1 MRLPSI
7 KYQTTYTSPTGDLTI
22 SATSQHTSQAV
33 LRQQAPSTV
42 FPIFHSSLSYTLVQD
57 FAYPPD
63 NPLFYGP
70 LPEQSSEALTPA
82 SEYHRRLSD
91 PPPRWDKQQGQWSA
105 PPWIASTG
113 EQLPPTYFGDGP
125 PYAEDEDIHSPVVTS
140 AKHKKQ
146 KSNYVSFDSARGR
159 TREFHEGGR
168 RGSYAGTN
176 GDGSRIFYD
185 EGPDDVAGG
194 PGGEYI
200 TYDAEPAPHSL
211 QPPSET
217 DPKRDSHFAT
227 TLPNRSYPQP
237 HHQQNHTHALHSS
250 NSPSP
255 SPTSSEASDDDPD
268 LTSPTALHPPSALH
282 ASRFS
287 RDYQFTIASPDEE
300 MHGKAVALYDFTREN
315 ENELPL
321 IEGQVIL
328 VSYRHGQGWLVAQD
342 PRTGES
348 GLVPEEYVR
357 LLRDIEG
364 GWGGWAGVGGEGEV
378 GDGEYYT
385 PVVSSFSTSSRDL
398 EPWAGVGKQV
408 VPGEGDAVPRDGEE
422 EGKEK
427 AEGTEENRTG
437 RRAGGEQQEEQHAR
451 QAKRRTESQKDG

>member
-70 LPEQSSEALTPA
+70 LPEQSSEASTPA

-113 EQLPPTYFGDGP
+113 SSSPTYFGDGP

-211 QPPSET
+211 QPPPKQIPSET
-217 DPKRDSHFAT
+217 PISR
-227 TLPNRSYPQP
+227 P
-237 HHQQNHTHALHSS
+237 
-250 NSPSP
+250 P
-255 SPTSSEASDDDPD
+255 SPTAPSDDDPD

-364 GWGGWAGVGGEGEV
+364 GWGVGLGLV
-378 GDGEYYT
+378 G
-385 PVVSSFSTSSRDL
+385 R
-398 EPWAGVGKQV
+398 GK
-408 VPGEGDAVPRDGEE
+408 
-422 EGKEK
+422 
-427 AEGTEENRTG
+427 
-437 RRAGGEQQEEQHAR
+437 
-451 QAKRRTESQKDG
+451 